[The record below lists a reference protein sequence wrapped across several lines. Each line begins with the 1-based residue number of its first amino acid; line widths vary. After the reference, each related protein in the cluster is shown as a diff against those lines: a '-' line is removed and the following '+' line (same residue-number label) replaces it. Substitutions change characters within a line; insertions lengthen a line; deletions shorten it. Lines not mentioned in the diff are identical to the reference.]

1 MKKLSEMTLTEKIGQ
16 LVMCGFTSLEYN
28 DHIKRLVDD
37 YAVGNVILFSRNF
50 DNGNQLKKLDR
61 DIHNNIKAK
70 TGIMPFISID
80 QEGGL
85 VTRLFKDATFPAGA
99 MTSAASSVDHAP
111 YKNARIIGRDMIMLG
126 LNLNLA
132 PSLDVNNNLDNPS
145 INVRSFSSNPE
156 VVAKCGRE
164 YIQGLRDFGVM
175 ACVKHF
181 PGAGDS
187 ALDSHLALPTIPHDK
202 ERLHKV
208 ELYPFKQN
216 FDSPC
221 LMTEHALF
229 PAYDTLPATL
239 SKNILTGLLREELG
253 YEGIIITDGIEMKAI
268 SDNYGVGPG
277 ALMSINAGCDIV
289 LVCHTIEEQLEVL
302 DTLHAAAKDGR
313 LPLDVIDE
321 RVSRILKYKEEVEP
335 TLDKYFNDEPFV
347 ISEENNQMTQS
358 IVDNSL
364 TLISGIEPTLDNDT
378 FVIAPK
384 AVANTIVEDEFDNRN
399 LGVNLRNI
407 FNANCVEYVADPNA
421 INKIISEASKYK
433 KVIVF
438 SYNAVVDKLQVDM
451 INTLSEMTNLFVI
464 SLKGPLDYHHY
475 KNVQNYM
482 CLYEYTP
489 LSIKSVIK
497 YFNGEIKPN
506 GHSPIEKLK

>member
-1 MKKLSEMTLTEKIGQ
+1 MKKLSEMTLKEKIGQ

-28 DHIKRLVDD
+28 DHIKKIVDE

-50 DNGNQLKKLDR
+50 DNGNQLKKLNR
-61 DIHNNIKAK
+61 DIHKNIKEK

-80 QEGGL
+80 QEGGA

-99 MTSAASSVDHAP
+99 MTSAASSVEHAP
-111 YKNARIIGRDMIMLG
+111 YKNAKIIGRDMIMLG

-145 INVRSFSSNPE
+145 INVRSFSSDPE
-156 VVAKCGRE
+156 MVAKCGRE
-164 YIQGLRDFGVM
+164 YIEGLREYGVM

-208 ELYPFKQN
+208 ELYPFKKN

-239 SKNILTGLLREELG
+239 SKNILTNLLREELG

-268 SDNYGVGPG
+268 SDNYGVGLG
-277 ALMSINAGCDIV
+277 ALMSINAGCNIV
-289 LVCHTIEEQLEVL
+289 LVCHTLEEQLEVL
-302 DTLHAAAKDGR
+302 ETLHAAANDGR
-313 LPLDVIDE
+313 LPIDVIDE
-321 RVSRILKYKEEVEP
+321 RVARILKYKEEVEP
-335 TLDKYFNDEPFV
+335 TLNKYFNDEPFV
-347 ISEENNQMTQS
+347 ISEENNEITQN

-364 TLISGIEPTLDNDT
+364 TLICGEEPSLDKDT

-384 AVANTIVEDEFDNRN
+384 ASAKTIVEDQFDNRN
-399 LGVNLRNI
+399 LGVNLRNK
-407 FNANCVEYVADPNA
+407 FNANCVEYVADASIIQDIIKNA
-421 INKIISEASKYK
+421 MNYK

-438 SYNAVVDKLQVDM
+438 SYNAVVDSLQVDM
-451 INTLSEMTNLFVI
+451 INELSKKTNLYVI
-464 SLKGPLDYHHY
+464 SLKGPLDYHLY
-475 KNVQNYM
+475 ENVLNYM

-489 LSIKSVIK
+489 LSIKTVLK
-497 YFNGEIKPN
+497 YFDGKIKPN
-506 GHSPIEKLK
+506 GTSPVLEIK